1 MQQRSVYNY
10 FDHKRKILSKIISIA
25 TGVPEHKHAQTD
37 LFTYADEV
45 YNNSEDDTR
54 KLGFL
59 YRQSGIEYRHSV
71 LADFTIA
78 EDSRTFFTAEKVENT
93 VPTIGDRMAI
103 YDRFAPD
110 LSVKT
115 IEKCIEGKINKDQIT
130 HLITVS
136 CTGMSAP
143 GLDLQVMEK
152 MGLPHTITR
161 TSVNFM
167 GCYAAIHAM
176 KIADAFCNSTPNAN
190 VIVVCTEFC
199 TLHFQKEFSVDNL
212 TSSLLFADGCAAI
225 LMQGDNAVKG
235 LRIENF
241 YSDVIF
247 KGKKDMSWSLSSSG
261 FLMTLSGYI
270 PELIKADFEKLVAA
284 ALDKTGRKK
293 EDVTNWCIHPGGKK
307 ILQCIAESL
316 QLAKEDFKPSY
327 EVLNDYG
334 NMSSPT
340 ILFVLQK
347 IMDELQETNKKDAV
361 IFGAAFGPGLTME
374 TFTATYD

>member
-1 MQQRSVYNY
+1 M
-10 FDHKRKILSKIISIA
+10 SKIISIA
-25 TGVPEHKHAQTD
+25 TGVPAYKHSQTD
-37 LFTYADEV
+37 LFSYADKVFNKNEQD
-45 YNNSEDDTR
+45 SR

-71 LADFTIA
+71 MADFSIP
-78 EDSRTFFTAEKVENT
+78 EEERTFFSITDIDNS
-93 VPTIGDRMAI
+93 VPDIGKRMKI
-103 YDRFAPD
+103 YNEFAAP
-110 LSVKT
+110 LSVET
-115 IEKCIEGKINKDQIT
+115 IEKCIEGKIQKEEIT

-143 GLDLQVMEK
+143 GLDLQVMEI
-152 MGLPHTITR
+152 MDLPQTIIR

-176 KIADAFCNSTPNAN
+176 KIADAFCNSSPNAN
-190 VIVVCTEFC
+190 VIIVCTEFC

-212 TSSLLFADGCAAI
+212 TSSLLFADGCAAM
-225 LMQGDNAVKG
+225 LMQGNNAGKG

-247 KGKKDMSWSLSSSG
+247 KGKKDMSWELSTNG

-270 PELIKADFEKLVAA
+270 PELIKADFEKLVAS
-284 ALDKTGRKK
+284 ALEKTNRKK

-307 ILQCIAESL
+307 ILQSIAESL
-316 QLAKEDFKPSY
+316 QLEKEDFLPSY
-327 EVLNDYG
+327 EILNDYG

-347 IMDELQETNKKDAV
+347 IMDELKQTKQQEAV